1 MPNWVTAKSNAY
13 CAAACIDKNLT
24 WCSESNTSYGRC
36 YKDPKYIENRNICSS
51 QTQSKALKLWSCP
64 HTPASCG
71 EEELLIGKDYERS
84 FQFVGG
90 NGGEKFLVKRAS
102 CRYKLMF
109 PDTADQYDQLL
120 LKVNKLTDA
129 KLYTVSSPSYSSE
142 NYTEREAF

>member
-1 MPNWVTAKSNAY
+1 M
-13 CAAACIDKNLT
+13 
-24 WCSESNTSYGRC
+24 
-36 YKDPKYIENRNICSS
+36 
-51 QTQSKALKLWSCP
+51 WSCP

-71 EEELLIGKDYERS
+71 EEELLIGHDYERS
-84 FQFVGG
+84 FKFIGG
-90 NGGEKFLVKRAS
+90 NGGDKFLVKRAS

-129 KLYTVSSPSYSSE
+129 KLYTVSSPSYASE